1 MHTLSVHLLPLPNPN
16 PNPNPNG
23 SVFETT
29 STSLSLR
36 IRASSK
42 FAVDR
47 IAEFGQVYGTSI
59 WPNVKRFLDGES
71 VGVVRVRVRA
81 GLAQNDQQDDA
92 EDVVALAI
100 KDLFDSVNTFSNS
113 YNGIKKP
120 RFTVAL
126 SLLEVLGETVVDLLN
141 AGAGDDE
148 SKEFVVVASAEE
160 AIRIFSS
167 ALLSR
172 KSNSHII
179 HSIRLQQHHYNP
191 DTFIQSTLTFYD
203 LAPIHRIHASSKLA
217 NTTNTSTEDDTNGV
231 IVDSGWLAL
240 ENIVFYEGE
249 EHGEGRPDV
258 TQSQLTR
265 LMKDHLF
272 PPDENTS
279 TVLIPTISQSE
290 KDVHESI
297 QLLQF
302 CSRFCQLPLMTQKV
316 RDPKD
321 RQILELKEIV
331 DRLKSEN
338 DGLKRGGLRNHTEQ
352 ENEELREELE
362 RRENQV
368 LQGLEEIN
376 ALRNE
381 IAYMKSETALKLY
394 EYHHPDTSDT
404 DSSTGTSSTHTD
416 LTATTTKPSPRRT
429 STPSGK
435 STALPVPSSKR
446 PGTPTT
452 TTTTRRNSTTPPV
465 SEIQT
470 RKIRKLAYSLR
481 EMTLL
486 AQEYHTRLESIQA
499 SHTASSVDADLE
511 VVLAREGVLKHKVEV
526 LGRKLEGV
534 EKAYSGAEEYISGL
548 EAEVRALSERVGRA
562 EAGGGT
568 ERGVGGGD
576 GELERRLKEAEE
588 KLAFVYGENG
598 GDGDGD
604 VVEEEEGKGSPGFMS
619 GIMKQFGWE
628 DTESVTSLREKLG
641 KAGEVNGKLR
651 EDVKLLKARVKVLSQ
666 KTARRTPSVHFGR
679 ASSEAG
685 VQTEVQDSRGPAVQL
700 QKMLN
705 EAYADKDRAV
715 ESFEK
720 EVSALR
726 VQLSHAQLNVDALT
740 NEKVSTVSALESD
753 KKRLQGDL
761 AALKLKLE
769 DAENKVFILQAQ
781 VEKSRSGRTSPVLDT
796 EARMLVKEHE
806 RIMKEAKERI
816 RVLEKEVEEVRCDA
830 PKAPGRREEAVQ
842 AGSADN
848 VDEAVQ
854 SEVDGVQFERVMG
867 LLKTSGRELASSKER
882 VGVLE
887 AKTQELEAQLDD
899 ARAKLMT
906 QEDKR
911 AHCSG
916 RRISLQRWFLL
927 ITDLKARLVG
937 LQELKTRL
945 VDTASRYHTQE
956 ELDAVVS
963 KSRDLVSE
971 SEKALVVMEASLAHC
986 QIEIERMQ
994 FELSQARTEI
1004 CALQERLSGSELKNS
1019 ETLKLYKE
1027 SLDLAH
1033 ELEERLKEVY
1043 KHFEVLIGKVA
1054 ADGDTIV
1061 TELKQRVEVLEKE
1074 KKDVEEALYLERK
1087 TVERLETELKEN
1099 KARVEGLLQD
1109 LHVSTRDLAECKT
1122 QLHETKG
1129 H

>member
-1 MHTLSVHLLPLPNPN
+1 
-16 PNPNPNG
+16 
-23 SVFETT
+23 
-29 STSLSLR
+29 
-36 IRASSK
+36 
-42 FAVDR
+42 
-47 IAEFGQVYGTSI
+47 
-59 WPNVKRFLDGES
+59 
-71 VGVVRVRVRA
+71 
-81 GLAQNDQQDDA
+81 
-92 EDVVALAI
+92 
-100 KDLFDSVNTFSNS
+100 
-113 YNGIKKP
+113 
-120 RFTVAL
+120 
-126 SLLEVLGETVVDLLN
+126 
-141 AGAGDDE
+141 
-148 SKEFVVVASAEE
+148 
-160 AIRIFSS
+160 
-167 ALLSR
+167 
-172 KSNSHII
+172 
-179 HSIRLQQHHYNP
+179 
-191 DTFIQSTLTFYD
+191 
-203 LAPIHRIHASSKLA
+203 
-217 NTTNTSTEDDTNGV
+217 
-231 IVDSGWLAL
+231 
-240 ENIVFYEGE
+240 
-249 EHGEGRPDV
+249 
-258 TQSQLTR
+258 
-265 LMKDHLF
+265 
-272 PPDENTS
+272 
-279 TVLIPTISQSE
+279 
-290 KDVHESI
+290 
-297 QLLQF
+297 
-302 CSRFCQLPLMTQKV
+302 
-316 RDPKD
+316 
-321 RQILELKEIV
+321 
-331 DRLKSEN
+331 
-338 DGLKRGGLRNHTEQ
+338 
-352 ENEELREELE
+352 
-362 RRENQV
+362 
-368 LQGLEEIN
+368 
-376 ALRNE
+376 
-381 IAYMKSETALKLY
+381 
-394 EYHHPDTSDT
+394 
-404 DSSTGTSSTHTD
+404 
-416 LTATTTKPSPRRT
+416 
-429 STPSGK
+429 
-435 STALPVPSSKR
+435 
-446 PGTPTT
+446 
-452 TTTTRRNSTTPPV
+452 
-465 SEIQT
+465 
-470 RKIRKLAYSLR
+470 
-481 EMTLL
+481 
-486 AQEYHTRLESIQA
+486 
-499 SHTASSVDADLE
+499 
-511 VVLAREGVLKHKVEV
+511 
-526 LGRKLEGV
+526 
-534 EKAYSGAEEYISGL
+534 
-548 EAEVRALSERVGRA
+548 
-562 EAGGGT
+562 
-568 ERGVGGGD
+568 
-576 GELERRLKEAEE
+576 
-588 KLAFVYGENG
+588 
-598 GDGDGD
+598 
-604 VVEEEEGKGSPGFMS
+604 
-619 GIMKQFGWE
+619 
-628 DTESVTSLREKLG
+628 
-641 KAGEVNGKLR
+641 
-651 EDVKLLKARVKVLSQ
+651 LLKARVKVLSQ

-761 AALKLKLE
+761 SALKLKLE

-906 QEDKR
+906 QEDKAR
-911 AHCSG
+911 A
-916 RRISLQRWFLL
+916 LQRSANIASALVPL
-927 ITDLKARLVG
+927 GSGGVDDEEKAALKAEITDLKARLVG

-1061 TELKQRVEVLEKE
+1061 MELKQRVEVLEKE
-1074 KKDVEEALYLERK
+1074 KKNIEEALCLERE
-1087 TVERLETELKEN
+1087 TVKRLETELKEN
-1099 KARVEGLLQD
+1099 RARVEGLLQD

-1122 QLHETKG
+1122 QLHETTGTLEATASAKKALESTIQESANIIAS
-1129 H
+1129 HKERINVLEKELSEAHALHQAVVVDHQTKTREITTQSTDYASRIEVLEKELTNTKALHDAEVASHKASVERSVTDLSTHSERALVAEKELENIKS